1 MGPFEI
7 SYTSARERKVHSSGV
22 DLPFDASALTL
33 GNTFMMKTITR
44 FAALSVG
51 LLLTTGCAQ
60 LSMEQRPLRVATPVE
75 RTGEMLAFDMERYPS
90 FHPLRRAAEAAAQSD
105 TRDIEEAERRD
116 ALSMRDPAPLLDQ
129 DLIAIGYAS
138 ITAQRSSDAAQQRL
152 MAARASRLDAYRN
165 LAEQVYGL
173 TVLAETSVNN
183 DLLRDDRLRAQ
194 LMGFIS
200 GAELVAME
208 PLGNDTYQTTLRLS
222 AAQVASLRA
231 QVR

>member
-1 MGPFEI
+1 MN
-7 SYTSARERKVHSSGV
+7 TVMARTFGV
-22 DLPFDASALTL
+22 VAC
-33 GNTFMMKTITR
+33 
-44 FAALSVG
+44 
-51 LLLTTGCAQ
+51 LLLVSGCAQ
-60 LSMEQRPLRVATPVE
+60 LSIERPSIAQSSSERSSTHAEASRHTPAW
-75 RTGEMLAFDMERYPS
+75 THAERYPGL
-90 FHPLRRAAEAAAQSD
+90 HPLRRRAEA
-105 TRDIEEAERRD
+105 RD
-116 ALSMRDPAPLLDQ
+116 AQAAADVPSDEDETLRDPAPLLEQ

-138 ITAQRSSDAAQQRL
+138 ITAQRATDPAQQRL

-183 DLLRDDRLRAQ
+183 DLLRDDRLRSQ

-231 QVR
+231 QAR

>member
-1 MGPFEI
+1 
-7 SYTSARERKVHSSGV
+7 
-22 DLPFDASALTL
+22 
-33 GNTFMMKTITR
+33 MMKSIANVAVMGTC
-44 FAALSVG
+44 
-51 LLLTTGCAQ
+51 LLLASGCAQ
-60 LSMEQRPLRVATPVE
+60 LSIERPLAANAEAPLATPPGPTDLSAWDTPRV
-75 RTGEMLAFDMERYPS
+75 DVSRYPS
-90 FHPLRRAAEAAAQSD
+90 FHPLRRSADNAARDASRQAAQQ
-105 TRDIEEAERRD
+105 RHELAH
-116 ALSMRDPAPLLDQ
+116 ARDPSPLLEQ

-138 ITAQRSSDAAQQRL
+138 ITAQKSADAAQQRL

-200 GAELVAME
+200 GAELIAME

>member
-1 MGPFEI
+1 MTKSI
-7 SYTSARERKVHSSGV
+7 
-22 DLPFDASALTL
+22 
-33 GNTFMMKTITR
+33 
-44 FAALSVG
+44 AALASLLACSV
-51 LLLTTGCAQ
+51 LLSGCAQ
-60 LSMEQRPLRVATPVE
+60 LSIERSIPAVSQADAPQAGSPLGRHTPAW
-75 RTGEMLAFDMERYPS
+75 TFAERYPS
-90 FHPLRRAAEAAAQSD
+90 FHPMRRQAREPVA
-105 TRDIEEAERRD
+105 D
-116 ALSMRDPAPLLDQ
+116 APAVDPVDVLRDPAPLLEQ

-138 ITAQRSSDAAQQRL
+138 ITAQRSSDPAQQRL

-165 LAEQVYGL
+165 LAEQVYGV

-183 DLLRDDRLRAQ
+183 DLLRDDRLRGQ

-222 AAQVASLRA
+222 AAQVANLRL

>member
-1 MGPFEI
+1 
-7 SYTSARERKVHSSGV
+7 
-22 DLPFDASALTL
+22 
-33 GNTFMMKTITR
+33 MMKATAPLT
-44 FAALSVG
+44 G
-51 LLLTTGCAQ
+51 LLACSVLLGGCAQ
-60 LSMEQRPLRVATPVE
+60 LSVE
-75 RTGEMLAFDMERYPS
+75 RVTPGTSAVLESPNASALPRPTPAWTFAERYPS
-90 FHPLRRAAEAAAQSD
+90 FHPLRRTRATPDGGSPATGTAEGAISHDHASMAD
-105 TRDIEEAERRD
+105 AESGS
-116 ALSMRDPAPLLDQ
+116 LRDPSPLLDQ
-129 DLIAIGYAS
+129 DLIAVGYAS
-138 ITAQRSSDAAQQRL
+138 ITAQRSSDPAQQRL

>member
-1 MGPFEI
+1 MN
-7 SYTSARERKVHSSGV
+7 TVMAR
-22 DLPFDASALTL
+22 
-33 GNTFMMKTITR
+33 TF
-44 FAALSVG
+44 SVVAC
-51 LLLTTGCAQ
+51 LLLVSGCAQ
-60 LSMEQRPLRVATPVE
+60 LSIERPSLAQSSSERSSTNAEASRHTPAW
-75 RTGEMLAFDMERYPS
+75 THAERYPGL
-90 FHPLRRAAEAAAQSD
+90 HPLRRRAEARKAQAAADVPSNAD
-105 TRDIEEAERRD
+105 ET
-116 ALSMRDPAPLLDQ
+116 LRDPAPLLEQ

-138 ITAQRSSDAAQQRL
+138 ITAQRATDPAQQRL

-183 DLLRDDRLRAQ
+183 DLLRDDRLRSQ

-222 AAQVASLRA
+222 AAQVANLRA
-231 QVR
+231 QAR

>member
-1 MGPFEI
+1 
-7 SYTSARERKVHSSGV
+7 
-22 DLPFDASALTL
+22 
-33 GNTFMMKTITR
+33 MMKAT
-44 FAALSVG
+44 APLAG
-51 LLLTTGCAQ
+51 LLACSVLLGGCAQ
-60 LSMEQRPLRVATPVE
+60 LSVE
-75 RTGEMLAFDMERYPS
+75 RVTPSTSAVLESPNANALPRPTPAWTFAERYLS
-90 FHPLRRAAEAAAQSD
+90 FHPLRRAAATPDGGSPATGTADKPMSHD
-105 TRDIEEAERRD
+105 HASMANAEFGS
-116 ALSMRDPAPLLDQ
+116 LRDPSPLLEQ
-129 DLIAIGYAS
+129 DLIAVGYAS
-138 ITAQRSSDAAQQRL
+138 ITAQRSSDPAQQRL

>member
-1 MGPFEI
+1 MPAQI
-7 SYTSARERKVHSSGV
+7 RQRARRLKVRSPRV
-22 DLPFDASALTL
+22 DLALDISALPL
-33 GNTFMMKTITR
+33 GNILMMKTIAH
-44 FAALSVG
+44 FALLSVG

-60 LSMEQRPLRVATPVE
+60 LSMERPLSVATPVE
-75 RTGEMLAFDMERYPS
+75 RSGGTLAFDMERYPS
-90 FHPLRRAAEAAAQSD
+90 FHPLRRAAEAVAQSD
-105 TRDIEEAERRD
+105 ARQLEEAERRD
-116 ALSMRDPAPLLDQ
+116 ALGMRDPAPLLDQ